1 MDNNEKQLAPG
12 AKKNN
17 SEKDIKSP
25 KGRSVTGK
33 PLDAINV
40 NPQDPKTSNLEESEN
55 STAVMAFG
63 RYNPPTVGHEK
74 LINKVKSTADEHSGS
89 AHIFASH
96 SENTSKDPLPQS
108 KKIGYLKKVAGKGTE
123 VHGSSKSE
131 PTIFHAASKLHAAGN
146 KHLVIV
152 AGSDRIN
159 EYKDKLEKYNG
170 KEGKHGF
177 FNFDSIKFVSAGERD
192 PDAEG
197 AEGMSGTKLRAH
209 ARAGEMKQ
217 FKSGLPK
224 ALHPHA
230 DEIANH
236 IRTVGEGVEETEL
249 EERVLTLQQR
259 RQRATQMRRLEPV
272 LKVKRAMA
280 AKRLAGQVQL
290 TRRARKQAKDILR
303 RRIAGRRGS
312 SYHQL
317 GPSDKINIDRQID
330 PKVKLIKFIAARLMP
345 RIKQAE
351 VQRFTA
357 KQLGKSTRVKAS
369 GPVIQHYEHDPLLN
383 LFVEMA
389 EKDVYI
395 SENNFKALEKKSEK
409 YGIELVQMFEMY
421 RDAYLGAQELEEQT
435 REQAAFISIN
445 AQCARLA
452 EGLKDPKDNPC
463 WKGYKPVGT
472 KMKNGRQVPNCVP
485 EETTNEAYYSVKPA
499 DVEAHRKA
507 WQSGQITRGDYIKRV
522 GLSAKKT
529 ARSPNEYTSPSD
541 QPAAKTTTAKTGTLG
556 KVAPPKSTSVLGTF
570 KRFASSFGEAVE
582 MSDKEKAEAQK
593 IHRALSDETPNM
605 APAAAM
611 SLKAAHKRLI
621 QKHGQQWRQK
631 AGINE
636 SNSKERSDAA
646 IAMAAR
652 ASASRAGST
661 KSEPELKHR
670 VSVTVSDPQHT
681 MVSKRKE
688 KMEKKVRISAKSE
701 SDAIELAK
709 NHYKKQGYKIHDANH
724 IGIVEET
731 KPDTPPFEGGRKVAG
746 NVKDKS
752 GAVHTPMSRARHLAR
767 AAMKNLNQ
775 KKAVKE
781 GTNMNEA
788 VKVEKKK
795 YSWGKMVTVHDG
807 SSTSYPLHP
816 EHQKEIKKL
825 RDGDKTSFK
834 DETGRNVHVHR
845 EGDKVH
851 LMSKDR
857 GYKPT
862 TVHYSHFDEAT
873 SAYGRINARFKSI
886 SGRTLGAAA
895 KEHGDEAKKLQKEI
909 EAQQKEIDRRKAAM
923 KNEENLDELSKSTL
937 GSYVKKASTN
947 ARINS
952 MISKDFDH
960 KAMTSRKPS
969 TRDAYYGLS
978 SKHKQKSWKRSDN
991 VAKAVDRL
999 TKEEVDPTHKKILNK
1014 AKTSVPKA
1022 PKSEYE
1028 RKVVSYL
1035 KKKYS
1040 EEVEKELRDALDR
1053 HTDKALAANRRGDD
1067 EAVKVHQ
1074 VYINKIKTKM
1084 AKFAKNES
1092 MEEIEQVDEESLTAG
1107 KRLISK
1113 HGEGSHTARVYKD
1126 TEYNEYQVHHYK
1138 DGKHMG
1144 EGPVSYHDD
1153 KEDAEA
1159 TAKQSI
1165 KRGMKEEVEEIEELS
1180 KSTLASYAKKAVTDA
1195 RLKQGTGKEYEALS
1209 RIKRSSNTKAALARL
1224 GRQVKM
1230 KAQSR
1235 EMGAAKAIDRLAKE
1249 EVELEE
1255 KLKPSMGAGEYVSD
1269 FKKSDAPQFQ
1279 GKSKEKRRQMAI
1291 AAYLSAKRK

>member
-317 GPSDKINIDRQID
+317 GPSDKINIDRQVD

-357 KQLGKSTRVKAS
+357 KQLGKSTRFKAT

-570 KRFASSFGEAVE
+570 KKFASSFGEAVE
-582 MSDKEKAEAQK
+582 MSEKEKAEAQK

-701 SDAIELAK
+701 SDAVELAK
-709 NHYKKQGYKIHDANH
+709 DHYKKQGYKIHDANH

-731 KPDTPPFEGGRKVAG
+731 KPDTPPFEGGRKVVG

-781 GTNMNEA
+781 
-788 VKVEKKK
+788 
-795 YSWGKMVTVHDG
+795 
-807 SSTSYPLHP
+807 
-816 EHQKEIKKL
+816 EI
-825 RDGDKTSFK
+825 S
-834 DETGRNVHVHR
+834 
-845 EGDKVH
+845 
-851 LMSKDR
+851 M
-857 GYKPT
+857 
-862 TVHYSHFDEAT
+862 DEAT
-873 SAYGRINARFKSI
+873 SAYGRINARFKKL

-960 KAMTSRKPS
+960 KAMTARKPS

-999 TKEEVDPTHKKILNK
+999 TKEEVDPAHKKILNK
-1014 AKTSVPKA
+1014 AKTGVPKA

-1040 EEVEKELRDALDR
+1040 EEVE
-1053 HTDKALAANRRGDD
+1053 
-1067 EAVKVHQ
+1067 
-1074 VYINKIKTKM
+1074 
-1084 AKFAKNES
+1084 
-1092 MEEIEQVDEESLTAG
+1092 QVDEASLTAG

-1113 HGEGSHTARVYKD
+1113 HGEGSHTTRVYKD

-1153 KEDAEA
+1153 KEDAENTAKMSLRKQMKEDAEQINEKLPASA
-1159 TAKQSI
+1159 TA
-1165 KRGMKEEVEEIEELS
+1165 GD
-1180 KSTLASYAKKAVTDA
+1180 YVT
-1195 RLKQGTGKEYEALS
+1195 
-1209 RIKRSSNTKAALARL
+1209 
-1224 GRQVKM
+1224 
-1230 KAQSR
+1230 
-1235 EMGAAKAIDRLAKE
+1235 
-1249 EVELEE
+1249 
-1255 KLKPSMGAGEYVSD
+1255 D

-1291 AAYLSAKRK
+1291 AAYLAAKKK

>member
-1 MDNNEKQLAPG
+1 MDNNERKLAPD

-17 SEKDIKSP
+17 SQKDIKSP
-25 KGRSVTGK
+25 KGKSATGK

-40 NPQDPKTSNLEESEN
+40 HPQEPDYAKLQEAEN

-74 LINKVKSTADEHSGS
+74 LINKVKDTASEHGGS
-89 AHIFASH
+89 AHVFASH
-96 SENTSKDPLPQS
+96 SENTSKDPLPQA
-108 KKIGYLKKVAGKGTE
+108 KKIGYLKKVAGKE
-123 VHGSSKSE
+123 VNVHGSSKAE

-146 KHLVIV
+146 KHLVVV

-224 ALHPHA
+224 VLHPHA
-230 DEIANH
+230 EEIANH

-259 RQRATQMRRLEPV
+259 RQRATQMRRMEPV

-280 AKRLAGQVQL
+280 AKRLAGQAQL

-312 SYHQL
+312 SYHEL
-317 GPSDKINIDRQID
+317 GPSDKINIDRQVD

-351 VQRFTA
+351 VHRFTA
-357 KQLGKSTRVKAS
+357 KQLGKSTRFKAA
-369 GPVIQHYEHDPLLN
+369 GPVIQHFEHDPLLN

-395 SENNFKALEKKSEK
+395 SENSFKALEKKSEK
-409 YGIELVQMFEMY
+409 YNIELVQMFEMY
-421 RDAYLGAQELEEQT
+421 RDAYLNAEELEEQT
-435 REQAAFISIN
+435 KEQSAFNSIN

-472 KMKNGRQVPNCVP
+472 KMKNGKQVPNCVP
-485 EETTNEAYYSVKPA
+485 EETTNEAFYSVKPA

-507 WQSGQITRGDYIKRV
+507 WQSGQITRGEYIKRV
-522 GLSAKKT
+522 GLSAKRT

-541 QPAAKTTTAKTGTLG
+541 QPAAKTTTATTGTLG
-556 KVAPPKSTSVLGTF
+556 KVTPPKSTSVLGTF

-582 MSDKEKAEAQK
+582 MTDKEKAEAQK

-611 SLKAAHKRLI
+611 ALKSAHKKLI

-636 SNSKERSDAA
+636 SDSKERSDAR
-646 IAMAAR
+646 IAMAAK
-652 ASASRAGST
+652 AAASRAGST

-688 KMEKKVRISAKSE
+688 KIEKRVRVSAKSE
-701 SDAIELAK
+701 SDAVELAK
-709 NHYKKQGYKIHDANH
+709 DHYKKQGYKIHDANH
-724 IGIVEET
+724 IGIVEEV
-731 KPDTPPFEGGRKVAG
+731 KPGVPPFEGGKKSSG
-746 NVKDKS
+746 DIKDKS

-767 AAMKNLNQ
+767 AAIKKLDQ
-775 KKAVKE
+775 KKTVKE
-781 GTNMNEA
+781 DTKEIEEVSKELLSRYKEKATQQASSLNKAIPAVAASSAAPEHKKAAIDALVQKGNKRFSGILKATNKQFAKEEAIMNEA

-807 SSTSYPLHP
+807 SSVSYPLHP
-816 EHQKEIKKL
+816 EHQKEITKL

-862 TVHYSHFDEAT
+862 TVSYSHFDEQTTMEAHPD
-873 SAYGRINARFKSI
+873 YVYRM
-886 SGRTLGAAA
+886 AAA
-895 KEHGDEAKKLQKEI
+895 ASN
-909 EAQQKEIDRRKAAM
+909 AQRRKIFN
-923 KNEENLDELSKSTL
+923 KNAKAEEPKEKTKDQPAQPVKVKEEVELDELNQMTL
-937 GSYVKKASTN
+937 
-947 ARINS
+947 
-952 MISKDFDH
+952 
-960 KAMTSRKPS
+960 SRY
-969 TRDAYYGLS
+969 A
-978 SKHKQKSWKRSDN
+978 
-991 VAKAVDRL
+991 AKARAQSMDKNNPKRL
-999 TKEEVDPTHKKILNK
+999 KRGSGAAQAYDKL
-1014 AKTSVPKA
+1014 S
-1022 PKSEYE
+1022 
-1028 RKVVSYL
+1028 RGD
-1035 KKKYS
+1035 YS
-1040 EEVEKELRDALDR
+1040 EEVEQI
-1053 HTDKALAANRRGDD
+1053 D
-1067 EAVKVHQ
+1067 EKLPAS
-1074 VYINKIKTKM
+1074 
-1084 AKFAKNES
+1084 A
-1092 MEEIEQVDEESLTAG
+1092 TAG
-1107 KRLISK
+1107 D
-1113 HGEGSHTARVYKD
+1113 Y
-1126 TEYNEYQVHHYK
+1126 
-1138 DGKHMG
+1138 
-1144 EGPVSYHDD
+1144 
-1153 KEDAEA
+1153 
-1159 TAKQSI
+1159 
-1165 KRGMKEEVEEIEELS
+1165 
-1180 KSTLASYAKKAVTDA
+1180 VTDF
-1195 RLKQGTGKEYEALS
+1195 Q
-1209 RIKRSSNTKAALARL
+1209 
-1224 GRQVKM
+1224 
-1230 KAQSR
+1230 
-1235 EMGAAKAIDRLAKE
+1235 
-1249 EVELEE
+1249 
-1255 KLKPSMGAGEYVSD
+1255 
-1269 FKKSDAPQFQ
+1269 KSDAPQFQ

-1291 AAYLSAKRK
+1291 AAYLAAKKK

>member
-197 AEGMSGTKLRAH
+197 AEGLSGTKLRAH

-317 GPSDKINIDRQID
+317 GPSDKINIDRQVD

-357 KQLGKSTRVKAS
+357 KQLGKSTRFKAS

-541 QPAAKTTTAKTGTLG
+541 QLAAKTTTAKTGTLG

-582 MSDKEKAEAQK
+582 MSDKEKA
-593 IHRALSDETPNM
+593 
-605 APAAAM
+605 
-611 SLKAAHKRLI
+611 
-621 QKHGQQWRQK
+621 
-631 AGINE
+631 GINE
-636 SNSKERSDAA
+636 SNSKERSDARV
-646 IAMAAR
+646 AMAAK
-652 ASASRAGST
+652 AAASRAGST
-661 KSEPELKHR
+661 KAEPELKHR

-688 KMEKKVRISAKSE
+688 KIEKKVRISAKSE
-701 SDAIELAK
+701 SDAVELAK
-709 NHYKKQGYKIHDANH
+709 DHYKKQGYKIHDANH

-731 KPDTPPFEGGRKVAG
+731 KPDTPPFEGGRKVVG

-781 GTNMNEA
+781 
-788 VKVEKKK
+788 
-795 YSWGKMVTVHDG
+795 
-807 SSTSYPLHP
+807 
-816 EHQKEIKKL
+816 EI
-825 RDGDKTSFK
+825 S
-834 DETGRNVHVHR
+834 
-845 EGDKVH
+845 
-851 LMSKDR
+851 M
-857 GYKPT
+857 
-862 TVHYSHFDEAT
+862 DEAT
-873 SAYGRINARFKSI
+873 SAYGRINARFKKL

-895 KEHGDEAKKLQKEI
+895 KEHGDEAKKLQKDI

-1022 PKSEYE
+1022 PKSNYE

-1040 EEVEKELRDALDR
+1040 EEVE
-1053 HTDKALAANRRGDD
+1053 
-1067 EAVKVHQ
+1067 
-1074 VYINKIKTKM
+1074 
-1084 AKFAKNES
+1084 
-1092 MEEIEQVDEESLTAG
+1092 QVDEASLTAG

-1113 HGEGSHTARVYKD
+1113 HGEGSHTTRVYKD

-1153 KEDAEA
+1153 KEDAENTAKMSLRKQMKEDAEQINEKLPASA
-1159 TAKQSI
+1159 TA
-1165 KRGMKEEVEEIEELS
+1165 GD
-1180 KSTLASYAKKAVTDA
+1180 YVT
-1195 RLKQGTGKEYEALS
+1195 
-1209 RIKRSSNTKAALARL
+1209 
-1224 GRQVKM
+1224 
-1230 KAQSR
+1230 
-1235 EMGAAKAIDRLAKE
+1235 
-1249 EVELEE
+1249 
-1255 KLKPSMGAGEYVSD
+1255 D

-1291 AAYLSAKRK
+1291 AAYLAAKRK

>member
-357 KQLGKSTRVKAS
+357 KQLGKSTRFKAT

-570 KRFASSFGEAVE
+570 KKFASSFGEAVE
-582 MSDKEKAEAQK
+582 MSEKEKAEAQK

-701 SDAIELAK
+701 SDAVELAK
-709 NHYKKQGYKIHDANH
+709 DHYKKQGYKIHDANH

-781 GTNMNEA
+781 GTNM
-788 VKVEKKK
+788 
-795 YSWGKMVTVHDG
+795 
-807 SSTSYPLHP
+807 
-816 EHQKEIKKL
+816 
-825 RDGDKTSFK
+825 
-834 DETGRNVHVHR
+834 
-845 EGDKVH
+845 
-851 LMSKDR
+851 
-857 GYKPT
+857 
-862 TVHYSHFDEAT
+862 DEAT
-873 SAYGRINARFKSI
+873 SAYGRINARFKRL

-1040 EEVEKELRDALDR
+1040 EEVEQVDEALDKKKELRDALDR

-1067 EAVKVHQ
+1067 EAVKAHQ

-1092 MEEIEQVDEESLTAG
+1092 MEEIEQVDEASLTAG

-1159 TAKQSI
+1159 TAKQSV
-1165 KRGMKEEVEEIEELS
+1165 KRGM
-1180 KSTLASYAKKAVTDA
+1180 
-1195 RLKQGTGKEYEALS
+1195 
-1209 RIKRSSNTKAALARL
+1209 
-1224 GRQVKM
+1224 
-1230 KAQSR
+1230 
-1235 EMGAAKAIDRLAKE
+1235 KE

-1291 AAYLSAKRK
+1291 AAYLAAKKK

>member
-1 MDNNEKQLAPG
+1 MDNNEKLLAPG

-17 SEKDIKSP
+17 SEKDVRVP

-146 KHLVIV
+146 KHLVVV
-152 AGSDRIN
+152 AGSDRVN

-177 FNFDSIKFVSAGERD
+177 FSFDSIKFVSAGERD

-317 GPSDKINIDRQID
+317 GPSDKINIDRQVD

-357 KQLGKSTRVKAS
+357 KQLGKSTRVKAT

-421 RDAYLGAQELEEQT
+421 RDAYLSAQELEEQT
-435 REQAAFISIN
+435 KEQAAFISIN

-472 KMKNGRQVPNCVP
+472 KMKNGKQVPNCVP
-485 EETTNEAYYSVKPA
+485 EETTNEAYYAVKPA

-507 WQSGQITRGDYIKRV
+507 WQSGQITRGEYIKRV

-541 QPAAKTTTAKTGTLG
+541 QPAAKAVSAKTGTLG

-582 MSDKEKAEAQK
+582 EGSNNSKARYDAK
-593 IHRALSDETPNM
+593 LAM
-605 APAAAM
+605 A
-611 SLKAAHKRLI
+611 SKAA
-621 QKHGQQWRQK
+621 
-631 AGINE
+631 
-636 SNSKERSDAA
+636 
-646 IAMAAR
+646 
-652 ASASRAGST
+652 ASRAGSTKPLIRT

-670 VSVTVSDPQHT
+670 VSVTLSDPQHT
-681 MVSKRKE
+681 MVSKRGE
-688 KMEKKVRISAKSE
+688 KVEKKVRLYARDEKHAE
-701 SDAIELAK
+701 ELAK
-709 NHYKKQGYKIHDANH
+709 HHFKKQGYKVHDSNY
-724 IGIVEET
+724 IGVVDESKSNDKQDGIPFT
-731 KPDTPPFEGGRKVAG
+731 PDKPKKSPSALAG
-746 NVKDKS
+746 KHGQAYSTV
-752 GAVHTPMSRARHLAR
+752 RHLAR
-767 AAMKNLNQ
+767 MAMQKQMKN
-775 KKAVKE
+775 V
-781 GTNMNEA
+781 
-788 VKVEKKK
+788 
-795 YSWGKMVTVHDG
+795 
-807 SSTSYPLHP
+807 
-816 EHQKEIKKL
+816 
-825 RDGDKTSFK
+825 
-834 DETGRNVHVHR
+834 
-845 EGDKVH
+845 
-851 LMSKDR
+851 
-857 GYKPT
+857 
-862 TVHYSHFDEAT
+862 
-873 SAYGRINARFKSI
+873 
-886 SGRTLGAAA
+886 
-895 KEHGDEAKKLQKEI
+895 
-909 EAQQKEIDRRKAAM
+909 
-923 KNEENLDELSKSTL
+923 
-937 GSYVKKASTN
+937 
-947 ARINS
+947 
-952 MISKDFDH
+952 
-960 KAMTSRKPS
+960 
-969 TRDAYYGLS
+969 
-978 SKHKQKSWKRSDN
+978 
-991 VAKAVDRL
+991 
-999 TKEEVDPTHKKILNK
+999 KEEVDPAHKKILNK
-1014 AKTSVPKA
+1014 AKTSVPKT
-1022 PKSEYE
+1022 PKSDYE

-1040 EEVEKELRDALDR
+1040 EEVE
-1053 HTDKALAANRRGDD
+1053 HID
-1067 EAVKVHQ
+1067 EA
-1074 VYINKIKTKM
+1074 
-1084 AKFAKNES
+1084 
-1092 MEEIEQVDEESLTAG
+1092 SLTAG

-1113 HGEGSHTARVYKD
+1113 HGEGNHTVRVYKD

-1144 EGPVSYHDD
+1144 EGPVSYHSD
-1153 KEDAEA
+1153 KEDAES
-1159 TAKQSI
+1159 TAKASLKQ
-1165 KRGMKEEVEEIEELS
+1165 RMAMKEGVDQIDELK
-1180 KSTLASYAKKAVTDA
+1180 KSTLASYVM
-1195 RLKQGTGKEYEALS
+1195 
-1209 RIKRSSNTKAALARL
+1209 KAADSAKSKKDAAANMYRFTK
-1224 GRQVKM
+1224 QVTSAM
-1230 KAQSR
+1230 KKSTEGDKRIEGIKSAT
-1235 EMGAAKAIDRLAKE
+1235 KRLAKE
-1249 EVELEE
+1249 EVEQINELSKSTVKSYLKKKLNTSGVPTQKDVDGIARATTRLMSKEEVEHIDELKKSTLGSYIKKASQDKADMANTTGFRAGVKQPAYNTSDETSREVKRSKGIAAAVKKLTKEDVEALNE
-1255 KLKPSMGAGEYVSD
+1255 KLPASATAGDYVSD

-1291 AAYLSAKRK
+1291 AAYLAAKRK

>member
-1 MDNNEKQLAPG
+1 MDNNEKQLALG

-17 SEKDIKSP
+17 SEKDIKAP

-409 YGIELVQMFEMY
+409 YKIELVQMFEMY

-701 SDAIELAK
+701 SDAVELAK
-709 NHYKKQGYKIHDANH
+709 HHYKKQGYKIHDANH

-775 KKAVKE
+775 KKAVRE
-781 GTNMNEA
+781 EAIMNEA
-788 VKVEKKK
+788 VKVEKKN

-816 EHQKEIKKL
+816 EHQAAIKNL
-825 RDGDKTSFK
+825 RPGMKTTFK
-834 DETGRNVHVHR
+834 DETGRQVHAHR
-845 EGDKVH
+845 EGDQVH
-851 LMSKDR
+851 LVHHNTGSSTAK
-857 GYKPT
+857 KT
-862 TVHYSHFDEAT
+862 TVGYHHFDEAT

-1040 EEVEKELRDALDR
+1040 EEVE
-1053 HTDKALAANRRGDD
+1053 
-1067 EAVKVHQ
+1067 
-1074 VYINKIKTKM
+1074 
-1084 AKFAKNES
+1084 
-1092 MEEIEQVDEESLTAG
+1092 
-1107 KRLISK
+1107 
-1113 HGEGSHTARVYKD
+1113 
-1126 TEYNEYQVHHYK
+1126 
-1138 DGKHMG
+1138 
-1144 EGPVSYHDD
+1144 
-1153 KEDAEA
+1153 
-1159 TAKQSI
+1159 
-1165 KRGMKEEVEEIEELS
+1165 EIEELS
-1180 KSTLASYAKKAVTDA
+1180 KPTLASYAKKAVTDA

-1291 AAYLSAKRK
+1291 AAYLAAKRK